1 MTSWHRKNGNSW
13 TLLPPWSPGSFP
25 SDYFCIT
32 CGWPKSAPARAFAS
46 LLLSAFCYLI
56 AKQIHQRRNKRLC
69 HTIAV
74 HPPKAANGKKGTLD
88 IWVISKNSGPWK
100 SRQNV
105 KRGKKNLCF
114 ESKLSK
120 HRVEEK
126 WPNTNPEE
134 LCHNDDYLTACINE
148 ITAFRN
154 RAVYAHWTH
163 HFVHEFPSL
172 LHSPAISGSLLGR
185 SDCILNSINN
195 PQNSTFAG
203 VSSSTTRISAIHRIC
218 HLES

>member
-56 AKQIHQRRNKRLC
+56 AKQIHQRRNKHLC

-105 KRGKKNLCF
+105 KRGKK
-114 ESKLSK
+114 K
-120 HRVEEK
+120 
-126 WPNTNPEE
+126 
-134 LCHNDDYLTACINE
+134 
-148 ITAFRN
+148 
-154 RAVYAHWTH
+154 
-163 HFVHEFPSL
+163 SL
-172 LHSPAISGSLLGR
+172 LWIQTFQTQSWRKMAQHKSRGALPQRWLFNRMYKWDNCIQEQGR
-185 SDCILNSINN
+185 VRALNSPLCPWVSKSS
-195 PQNSTFAG
+195 PQSCDQRQLAWE
-203 VSSSTTRISAIHRIC
+203 VRLHP
-218 HLES
+218 E